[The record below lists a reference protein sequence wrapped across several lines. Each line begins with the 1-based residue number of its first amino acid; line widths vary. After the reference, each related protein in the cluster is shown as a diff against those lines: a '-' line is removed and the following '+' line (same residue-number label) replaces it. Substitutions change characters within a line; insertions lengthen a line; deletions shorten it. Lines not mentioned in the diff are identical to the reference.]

1 MVRGNLELTVKFT
14 SVNKLS
20 SQSHCVRMPF
30 DAIKVQGEMPY
41 KKFEPP
47 PKTNVMS
54 KVSLPKFDNNP

>member
-1 MVRGNLELTVKFT
+1 M

-47 PKTNVMS
+47 PKNKRNVES
-54 KVSLPKFDNNP
+54 STA